1 MAIKVNIGEVKN
13 TQADNRIRYKDVF
26 LDLEEKS
33 NSGRSFYNK
42 DTKVDIKSSDDEAAI
57 VNSIR
62 NIFSTSPGERIL
74 EPTFGLNLKQ
84 WLFEPLDE
92 FTAQEIGE
100 TIVSGIKRFEPRV
113 EIKNVNVNINY
124 EQHEYALQLVMSVPA
139 LNIND
144 KTYDAILAQPG
155 FNFLTNTPTS

>member
-1 MAIKVNIGEVKN
+1 MAIKINVGQDRFAQSESNV
-13 TQADNRIRYKDVF
+13 RYKDVF
-26 LDLEEKS
+26 LDLEEKG
-33 NSGRSFYNK
+33 NSGKSFFTK
-42 DTKVDIKSSDDEAAI
+42 DTKVDIRSSDDEGAI

-62 NIFSTSPGERIL
+62 NIFSTTPGERIL
-74 EPTFGLNLKQ
+74 EPGFGLNLKQ

-100 TIVSGIKRFEPRV
+100 TIVNGIKRFEPRV
-113 EIKNVNVNINY
+113 EVKNVNIDVNY
-124 EQHEYALQLVMSVPA
+124 EQHEYNIQLVMSVPA

-144 KTYDAILAQPG
+144 KSYDAILSQPG

>member
-13 TQADNRIRYKDVF
+13 TQADNKIRYKDVF

>member
-1 MAIKVNIGEVKN
+1 MAIKVNIGEVRN
-13 TQADNRIRYKDVF
+13 TQADNKTRYKDVF

-92 FTAQEIGE
+92 FTAKEIGE

>member
-1 MAIKVNIGEVKN
+1 MAIKVNIGEVRN
-13 TQADNRIRYKDVF
+13 TQADNKTRYKDVF

>member
-1 MAIKVNIGEVKN
+1 MAIKVNIGEVKP
-13 TQADNRIRYKDVF
+13 TQVDSKSRYKDVF
-26 LDLEEKS
+26 FDLEEKS

-124 EQHEYALQLVMSVPA
+124 EQHEYTIQLVMSVPA

>member
-1 MAIKVNIGEVKN
+1 MAIKVNIGEVKP
-13 TQADNRIRYKDVF
+13 TQSDSKIRYKDVF

-33 NSGRSFYNK
+33 NSGKSFYNK

-124 EQHEYALQLVMSVPA
+124 EQQEYSIQLVMSVPA